1 MFFFTYF
8 CLFFRYLQEVGY
20 TDNILDVRQARV
32 RQILGVDFDASHQGS
47 GKEGRGGS
55 PNGSDSSGSSGGGG
69 GKRLPSGRANRIA
82 EALSDT
88 EASVLATF
96 DFLGG
101 NGMHVLN
108 FFLENQ
114 YILSVIVEQPT

>member
-1 MFFFTYF
+1 MFNH
-8 CLFFRYLQEVGY
+8 LLFRYLQEVGY

-32 RQILGVDFDASHQGS
+32 RQILGVDFDAAHQGS
-47 GKEGRGGS
+47 GKEARGGS
-55 PNGSDSSGSSGGGG
+55 PNGSDSSGGSG
-69 GKRLPSGRANRIA
+69 GKRIPGGRANRIA

-101 NGMHVLN
+101 NGKYSRLFFHV
-108 FFLENQ
+108 
-114 YILSVIVEQPT
+114 